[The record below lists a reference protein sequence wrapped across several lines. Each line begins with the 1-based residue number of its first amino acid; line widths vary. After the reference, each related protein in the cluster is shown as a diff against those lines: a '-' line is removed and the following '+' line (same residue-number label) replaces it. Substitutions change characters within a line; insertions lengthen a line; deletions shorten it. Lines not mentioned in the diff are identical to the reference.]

1 MSDAND
7 YSAVISDKI
16 FDAPLSSAK
25 YNSLDVDIPFY
36 QIVFKGYVPLSSES
50 INTSANSRK
59 SYLQSVSVGSALQ
72 FSLINNY
79 SSKLASYLYKDIQA
93 MKAENNIEMI
103 KSMVNQA
110 EKYLNSVNTAHITGY
125 EIFGNIRKTE
135 FDNGVV
141 IYVNFGDNS
150 AAINGITVP
159 ANGFEVVE
167 NAD

>member
-16 FDAPLSSAK
+16 FDVPLSSAE

-103 KSMVNQA
+103 KVW
-110 EKYLNSVNTAHITGY
+110 
-125 EIFGNIRKTE
+125 
-135 FDNGVV
+135 
-141 IYVNFGDNS
+141 
-150 AAINGITVP
+150 
-159 ANGFEVVE
+159 
-167 NAD
+167 